1 MDLPS
6 CPACGQSV
14 LDEDAEDCPFCGAS
28 MSGKPGAKPSAP
40 AAASGGTQEKSTSP
54 KKGKTGSAKGEKLSS
69 DDPFDVASQ
78 VTRKAVQLLAK
89 PSKGKLYRIVCPMCE
104 TAGFQSKKA
113 AGREVRCA
121 NKECLVPIF
130 TAPADEGA
138 AEAKAAAA
146 AEAEAQAA
154 EAKSK
159 GLSVGAYIGIAVVA
173 AAVLGGGAFFLTG
186 DPGKAELTPQQQ
198 LEARGMGN
206 APVTPPTT
214 SAGTEPEIP
223 QPVNPDEPA
232 VPPKPAGPPVAEMRA
247 TSLQLM
253 SHTSL
258 QRDRNQRKPFCR
270 RLTAEAYA
278 IAGDFKAVD
287 LQLIQLD
294 KVGSRLKYYRILPL
308 VQVAWKHLENG
319 NAAGATTAVKDALPL
334 VRDLPTFGTDAT
346 DTVTELSTL
355 LVAIDRVPEA
365 VALLE
370 KRNDAGPLGQF
381 LESRLRSEAIPGVSF
396 DHAVSMRPVT
406 GWSAPQW
413 VAVTVSLT
421 SRGMSDKAL
430 AFAKQAP
437 NQTAIEDC
445 LSGWAEAS
453 LLVAGD
459 DRPLGEIDSSIQ
471 SLSKPAQAR
480 IQSRCA
486 LTLHGLGKATL
497 ATGPLTKARQLLG
510 TVAPAFTIDV
520 QSLKENGEL
529 KIPDNLPIRRKA
541 LAAAELAHAEA
552 ALTESDAAWKSVLLA
567 LDICR
572 TMAPALSVADEP
584 FNEIKQ
590 RGEATVTNELK
601 ALNNLLTDDEARI
614 AYRNY
619 RNRSR
624 QLRSAAEARFTLQEQ
639 ILTEV
644 LDWGFT
650 DQIWAEVQKKADRSV
665 AENGHEPWFET
676 NLAQALYN
684 SFRVNGDTEK
694 ASKVEK
700 DVTKQRLAELSA
712 PRIVALVQASQ
723 KAMSS
728 QPAGGAA
735 VLAAFLNQHN
745 EEADKRW
752 QQETMLRLVSRLISA
767 DRQQDAFKL
776 VAAIKDV
783 QTRELAYELAGQE
796 VTARGHLAEV
806 FDYAKTADIIP
817 PEKVALLRGFIGQLP
832 AK

>member
-1 MDLPS
+1 
-6 CPACGQSV
+6 
-14 LDEDAEDCPFCGAS
+14 
-28 MSGKPGAKPSAP
+28 MSGKPGTKPSAS
-40 AAASGGTQEKSTSP
+40 AAASAPEKSASP
-54 KKGKTGSAKGEKLSS
+54 RKSKAGPAKTEKPAS
-69 DDPFDVASQ
+69 DDPFDVASP

-89 PSKGKLYRIVCPMCE
+89 PSKGKLHRIVCPMCE

-113 AGREVRCA
+113 AGRDVRCA
-121 NKECLVPIF
+121 NKECLVPVF
-130 TAPADEGA
+130 TAPPDEGA
-138 AEAKAAAA
+138 EEAKAVAAA

-154 EAKSK
+154 EARSK
-159 GLSVGAYIGIAVVA
+159 NLSVGAYIGIAVVS

-186 DPGKAELTPQQQ
+186 EAPKEELSALEQ
-198 LEARGMGN
+198 LRARGLGN
-206 APVTPPTT
+206 APDAPTT
-214 SAGTEPEIP
+214 PRVIDPETLDP
-223 QPVNPDEPA
+223 DKPDESA
-232 VPPKPAGPPVAEMRA
+232 VPPKPAGPPVAEMREV
-247 TSLQLM
+247 SLQLM

-287 LQLIQLD
+287 LQLTQLD

-319 NAAGATTAVKDALPL
+319 NTAAATTAVNDSLPL

-346 DTVTELSTL
+346 DTITELSTL
-355 LVAIDRVPEA
+355 LVAMDRIPEA

-381 LESRLRSEAIPGVSF
+381 LESRSRSEAISGLSF
-396 DHAVSMRPVT
+396 DFAVSMRPVT
-406 GWSAPQW
+406 GWTAPQW

-421 SRGMSDKAL
+421 AHGMSDKAL
-430 AFAKQAP
+430 AFTKQAP
-437 NQTAIEDC
+437 NQSAIEDC

-453 LLVAGD
+453 LLVAANDEQLGD
-459 DRPLGEIDSSIQ
+459 IDRSIQ
-471 SLSKPAQAR
+471 SLSKSAQAR
-480 IQSRCA
+480 IQCRCA
-486 LTLHGLGKATL
+486 MTLHGLGKSTRATEL
-497 ATGPLTKARQLLG
+497 LTKARQLLG
-510 TVAPAFTIDV
+510 TAAPAFTIDL
-520 QSLKENGEL
+520 QSLKENGAL
-529 KIPDNLPIRRKA
+529 KIPEDLPIRRKA
-541 LAAAELAHAEA
+541 LAAAELAHAED
-552 ALTESDAAWKSVLLA
+552 ALGEADAAWKSVLLA
-567 LDICR
+567 MDICR
-572 TMAPALSVADEP
+572 TMAPALSIADEP

-590 RGEATVTNELK
+590 RGEAALTNELK
-601 ALNNLLTDDEARI
+601 AIKNLLTDDEARI
-614 AYRNY
+614 AYQNY

-624 QLRSAAEARFTLQEQ
+624 QLRSAAEARFALQEQ
-639 ILTEV
+639 ILIEV
-644 LDWGFT
+644 LDWGFA
-650 DQIWAEVQKKADRSV
+650 DQIWTEVQKRADRTI
-665 AENGHEPWFET
+665 AENGHEPWFDT

-684 SFRVNGDTEK
+684 SFRVNGDKEK
-694 ASKVEK
+694 ATKVETT
-700 DVTKQRLAELSA
+700 VTKRRLAELSA
-712 PRIVALVQASQ
+712 PRVVALVQASQ

-728 QPAGGAA
+728 QPEGGAA

>member
-40 AAASGGTQEKSTSP
+40 APTADAAAEKPATTKRGKADST
-54 KKGKTGSAKGEKLSS
+54 KAEKPSS
-69 DDPFDVASQ
+69 DDPFDVASP
-78 VTRKAVQLLAK
+78 VSRKVVQLLAK

-113 AGREVRCA
+113 ASREVRCA

-130 TAPADEGA
+130 TASADES
-138 AEAKAAAA
+138 AEKAKAAAAA
-146 AEAEAQAA
+146 AEAEALAA

-159 GLSVGAYIGIAVVA
+159 GLSVGAYIGIAVVS
-173 AAVLGGGAFFLTG
+173 AAVLGGGAFILTG
-186 DPGKAELTPQQQ
+186 DSPKEELTTEEK
-198 LEARGMGN
+198 LALKRGGN
-206 APVTPPTT
+206 PPPVAPPTPNNPGT
-214 SAGTEPEIP
+214 SEPDK
-223 QPVNPDEPA
+223 PDEPA
-232 VPPKPAGPPVAEMRA
+232 VPPKPAGPPVADMRA

-287 LQLIQLD
+287 LQLTQLD
-294 KVGSRLKYYRILPL
+294 KVGSRLKYYRILPQ

-319 NAAGATTAVKDALPL
+319 NAAGATAAVKDALPL

-355 LVAIDRVPEA
+355 LVAMDRVPEA

-381 LESRLRSEAIPGVSF
+381 LESRSRSEAIPGVSF
-396 DHAVSMRPVT
+396 DHAVSMRPVA

-421 SRGMSDKAL
+421 ARRMSNKAL
-430 AFAKQAP
+430 AFAKQAR

-453 LLVAGD
+453 LLVAGNGE
-459 DRPLGEIDSSIQ
+459 PLGEIDSSIQ
-471 SLSKPAQAR
+471 SLSKSAQAR

-497 ATGPLTKARQLLG
+497 AMGPLTKARELLG
-510 TVAPAFTIDV
+510 AAGSAFTIEL
-520 QSLKENGEL
+520 QSLKQNAEL
-529 KIPDNLPIRRKA
+529 KIPDDLPIRQKA

-552 ALTESDAAWKSVLLA
+552 VLTETDAAWKSVLLA
-567 LDICR
+567 MDICR
-572 TMAPALSVADEP
+572 TMAPALSIADEP
-584 FNEIKQ
+584 FIEIKQ

-601 ALNNLLTDDEARI
+601 ALKNLLTDDEARI
-614 AYRNY
+614 AYQNY

-644 LDWGFT
+644 LEWGFA
-650 DQIWAEVQKKADRSV
+650 DQIWSEVQKKADRTI
-665 AENGHEPWFET
+665 ADNGHEPWFET

-684 SFRVNGDTEK
+684 SFRVNGDTDK
-694 ASKVEK
+694 ASEVETT
-700 DVTKQRLAELSA
+700 VTKRRLAELSA
-712 PRIVALVQASQ
+712 PRIIAYSQASQ

-728 QPAGGAA
+728 KPEGGTA
-735 VLAAFLNQHN
+735 VLAAFLNRHN

-783 QTRELAYELAGQE
+783 QTRELAYELTGQE
-796 VTARGHLAEV
+796 VTVRGHMVEV
-806 FDYAKTADIIP
+806 FEYAKTADLIP
-817 PEKVALLRGFIGQLP
+817 PERVAFLRGFLGQLP